1 MIYTITP
8 NPALDLGG
16 IVEKIVPNEKMYV
29 QKETRFPGGNGVNAA
44 RVIRGL
50 GVPVIA
56 SGFLG
61 GGVGKEFRMLLKK
74 EKVRHQFVE
83 ISSHTRISL
92 TVTNKSNGLQTR
104 LSFPGPRIQ
113 RRDIKNLESFLT
125 RIPKNSFLV
134 LGGSLPPGFEI
145 LQLEKLIRNARR
157 RGIQMIVDV
166 PGKYLR
172 AILKSKPLMIKPNLT
187 EFQELTQSS
196 AYKTS
201 DVLREAQKMTS
212 HVPMICI
219 SSVEGGA
226 LFVTRDAAWF
236 GLGPK
241 IKVASTVG
249 AGDSMVGAISAALWK
264 SHQKSKDQPLNFST
278 LPDGGILLRWGLAA
292 ALATLITPGTQ
303 LGSNKSIHSF
313 YPKILIKRIV

>member
-16 IVEKIVPNEKMYV
+16 TVKTIVPNEKMYV
-29 QKETRFPGGNGVNAA
+29 QNETRFPGGNAVNAA

-61 GGVGKEFRMLLKK
+61 GGVGEEFRMLLKK
-74 EKVRHQFVE
+74 ERVRHQFVE
-83 ISSHTRISL
+83 ISGHTRISL
-92 TVTNKSNGLQTR
+92 TVTNESNGRQTR
-104 LSFPGPRIQ
+104 LSFPGPKIRPP
-113 RRDIKNLESFLT
+113 DIKNLESFLA
-125 RIPKNSFLV
+125 RIPDHSFLV

-145 LQLEKLIRNARR
+145 AQLGRIIRNARR

-172 AILKSKPLMIKPNLT
+172 AVLEFGPLMIKPNLT
-187 EFQELTQSS
+187 EFQELAQSS

-201 DVLREAQKMTS
+201 DVLREAQRLTS
-212 HVPMICI
+212 QIPMICI

-236 GLGPK
+236 GRGPK

-264 SHQKSKDQPLNFST
+264 FQQKSKDQPFNVSS

-303 LGSNKSIHSF
+303 LGDNKSIQSF
-313 YPKILIKRIV
+313 YPKVMIKKIE